1 MNKRTYITYEV
12 DDVKKMMKEVLK
24 EAKIPSTDTLA
35 QFKDDLIKEIKDLR
49 DDVTLVT
56 GYKDQIEDHDYRI
69 EKNREA
75 FESSANIIIFSS
87 PTPTKKSSGYA
98 GFLKKFSLNLP
109 TVNIRSA
116 PLSWSN
122 TYL

>member
-24 EAKIPSTDTLA
+24 EAKVPSTDTLA

-49 DDVTLVT
+49 DEVTLVT

-69 EKNREA
+69 EKIE
-75 FESSANIIIFSS
+75 
-87 PTPTKKSSGYA
+87 KH
-98 GFLKKFSLNLP
+98 LNLP
-109 TVNIRSA
+109 PTS
-116 PLSWSN
+116 
-122 TYL
+122 